1 MGALYKVLKDDTRR
15 RILLLLHERGSL
27 AYTDLMNFLEITNT
41 GKMNYHLKVLGDL
54 ISKGED
60 GKYSLT
66 EKGLLAAQLLLK
78 FPEKTVTP
86 RKLSASDTILIGL
99 LGFLLLL
106 TNPFLWG
113 IAIGGILIL
122 GLLLVPLYGTLVPSW
137 VMWRL
142 TVNRIK
148 SHDLYELLKPPLV
161 SAIIL
166 VLILVATCFLRLPF
180 PIIQVGVS
188 SYVSPIAF
196 GLLFF
201 AFAPLLGVIVVETL
215 YRIIKAA
222 NPCGIPNE

>member
-1 MGALYKVLKDDTRR
+1 MDVDVGALYKVLKDETRR
-15 RILLLLHERGSL
+15 RIVLLLHEKGSL
-27 AYTDLMNFLEITNT
+27 SYMDLMNFLEITNT

-54 ISKGED
+54 LLKAAD
-60 GKYSLT
+60 GRYALT
-66 EKGLLAAQLLLK
+66 EKGSLAAQLLLK
-78 FPEKTVTP
+78 FPEKTVKP
-86 RKLSASDTILIGL
+86 GRLSASDAILIGF

-122 GLLLVPLYGTLVPSW
+122 GLLMIPLYGTLVPGW

-142 TVNRIK
+142 TVNRAK

-161 SAIIL
+161 SALIL
-166 VLILVATCFLRLPF
+166 VLILVAMVLLRLTF
-180 PIIQVGVS
+180 PIIQVGES

-201 AFAPLLGVIVVETL
+201 AFAPLLGTAIIEAL
-215 YRIIKAA
+215 YRILKSR
-222 NPCGIPNE
+222 

>member
-1 MGALYKVLKDDTRR
+1 VGALYKVLKDETRR
-15 RILLLLHERGSL
+15 RIVLLLHERGSL
-27 AYTDLMNFLEITNT
+27 AYMDLMNFLEITNT
-41 GKMNYHLKVLGDL
+41 GKMNYHLKILGDL
-54 ISKGED
+54 LLKGAD
-60 GKYSLT
+60 GRYALT
-66 EKGLLAAQLLLK
+66 EKGSLAAQLLLK

-86 RKLSASDTILIGL
+86 RRLSASDTIIIGL

-113 IAIGGILIL
+113 IAIGGVLIL
-122 GLLLVPLYGTLVPSW
+122 GLLLVPLYGILVPGW

-142 TVNRIK
+142 TVNRTK

-166 VLILVATCFLRLPF
+166 FLILVAMVLLRIAF
-180 PIIQVGVS
+180 PLIQVGES

-201 AFAPLLGVIVVETL
+201 AFAPLLGTAIIEAL
-215 YRIIKAA
+215 YRFLRSR
-222 NPCGIPNE
+222 